1 MDTSRLVQEGVHKY
15 YWEHDYNCT
24 TTTLLILAE
33 YFGIRIEPQAYDA
46 ALGMHGAG
54 EYGAQCGLV
63 EGGLMFLGI
72 AGRKIGIADDA
83 IINACRDFAEE
94 FEDRFGSL
102 LCRVLRPEGFR
113 PENPPH
119 ICEDLTCRAIRFD
132 IEFFSGIIARS
143 EHNKS
148 MA

>member
-1 MDTSRLVQEGVHKY
+1 MDTSRLVQERVHKY
-15 YWEHDYNCT
+15 YWEHDYNCAT
-24 TTTLLILAE
+24 TALMILSE
-33 YFGIRIEPQAYDA
+33 KFGIRIEPQAYDA

-72 AGRKIGIADDA
+72 AGRKTGIADDE
-83 IINACRDFAEE
+83 IINACRDFAAE

-102 LCRVLRPEGFR
+102 LCRILRPEGFR

-119 ICEDLTCRAIRFD
+119 ICEALTCRAILFIMNFVSDLLSR
-132 IEFFSGIIARS
+132 E
-143 EHNKS
+143 ET
-148 MA
+148 